1 MSLGKVFNSFGC
13 GDQIM
18 EVHDRDAVCHFT
30 LVHARNLEFRLIHEN
45 SPNMASMIHLRGQ
58 PRLNNNYTTWR
69 EMAVHRL
76 ERLVQPSGRFDIA
89 NPTDQPPDDIA
100 HIPNP
105 NTHHLTISNHDPCIP
120 F

>member
-30 LVHARNLEFRLIHEN
+30 LVHASNLEFRLIHEN

-76 ERLVQPSGRFDIA
+76 ERLVHPCGRFDIA
-89 NPTDQPPDDIA
+89 NLTEQPPHDLDPM
-100 HIPNP
+100 PNSKI
-105 NTHHLTISNHDPCIP
+105 THVPRITL
-120 F
+120 